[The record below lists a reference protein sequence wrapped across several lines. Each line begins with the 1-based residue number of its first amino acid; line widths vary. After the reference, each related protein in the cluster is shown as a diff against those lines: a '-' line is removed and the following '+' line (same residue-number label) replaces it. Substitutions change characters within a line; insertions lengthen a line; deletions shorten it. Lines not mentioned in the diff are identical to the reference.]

1 MKRTVR
7 VGIELA
13 VALVGIGFIIVSVPL
28 GSPVNPELA
37 WIFLLVGVLILEAR
51 AWGLTSRIL
60 GNKRVYHVLREEGDH
75 FIGLIRKL
83 NGAAVARDGGH
94 EHDER
99 FRHTL
104 EEMHAS
110 VERMSELAGQAT
122 YP

>member
-1 MKRTVR
+1 MKRKIR
-7 VGIELA
+7 RSIE
-13 VALVGIGFIIVSVPL
+13 IGLPLLGMVIIFGSVLL
-28 GSPVNPELA
+28 GSPINPQLQ
-37 WIFLLVGVLILEAR
+37 WIFLLVGLLILEAR
-51 AWGLTSRIL
+51 VWGLTSRIL
-60 GNKRVYHVLREEGDH
+60 GNKRIYLGLREEGDH

-83 NGAAVARDGGH
+83 NETGVARDDGH

-122 YP
+122 DP

>member
-1 MKRTVR
+1 MVR
-7 VGIELA
+7 GGIEAAL
-13 VALVGIGFIIVSVPL
+13 ALVGIGFIFASVLL
-28 GSPVNPELA
+28 GSPINPQLQ
-37 WIFLLVGVLILEAR
+37 WTFLLVGVLILEAR
-51 AWGLTSRIL
+51 VWGITSRIL
-60 GNKRVYHVLREEGDH
+60 RNKRVYLDLREEGEL

-83 NGAAVARDGGH
+83 NHTALARDDGH

-122 YP
+122 DP